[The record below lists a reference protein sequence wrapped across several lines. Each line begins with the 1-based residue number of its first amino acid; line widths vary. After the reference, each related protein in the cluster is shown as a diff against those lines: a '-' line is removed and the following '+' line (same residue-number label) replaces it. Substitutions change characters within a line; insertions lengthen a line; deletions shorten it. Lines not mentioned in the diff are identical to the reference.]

1 MHEVAKAIAR
11 DASSGLQIALVLHDI
26 QMMPPKKAISEPLAF
41 TRSATI
47 SIARSSATFSLAAV
61 WPATENVTHPGAGG
75 DEWESGRAFQAET
88 TLRDRRTRTP
98 SILMIVSSLKDPCFE
113 AGARWFMG
121 ESQRILTLEFVRCGQ
136 RQNGQL
142 VMLSETGVLELHPA
156 R

>member
-1 MHEVAKAIAR
+1 
-11 DASSGLQIALVLHDI
+11 
-26 QMMPPKKAISEPLAF
+26 
-41 TRSATI
+41 
-47 SIARSSATFSLAAV
+47 
-61 WPATENVTHPGAGG
+61 
-75 DEWESGRAFQAET
+75 
-88 TLRDRRTRTP
+88 
-98 SILMIVSSLKDPCFE
+98 MIVSSLKDPCFE